1 MKEIYY
7 TTYEVAEMLKISYET
22 ALELM
27 KNPNSGGV
35 KVGRQYRISKT
46 KLEDFLYKKEP
57 KKQKFRTRPIYVIE
71 DRRGR

>member
-22 ALELM
+22 SLELM